1 MTIIVEDGSN
11 VPNANSYASL
21 ADIRAYALNR
31 GITLSATDSVLEPMV
46 FKSMDYIESVGA
58 NFQGTQTY
66 TAPTYTAQSLQWP
79 RSAILYQSLCPNSV
93 FPFFNPYL
101 NPYYDIDYYP
111 LINSN
116 GIQPSPTLG
125 IMIDCVRIA
134 NNVIPKPLKDLL
146 CQCVLATN
154 VGIDFANYSEDQKF
168 VLKEKVGPLEVDYS
182 DKFGKNGEILIS
194 SINKYFKTLT
204 CACGNYP
211 RFTPDIV
218 TV

>member
-1 MTIIVEDGSN
+1 MTIIVENGTN
-11 VPNANSYASL
+11 VANANSYLSL

-31 GITLSATDSVLEPMV
+31 GVTLSPVDATLEPMV

-58 NFQGTQTY
+58 NYQGTPTY
-66 TAPTYTAQSLQWP
+66 TAPDYTPQALQWP
-79 RSAILYQSLCPNSV
+79 RSAILFQSMYPNSL
-93 FPFFNPYL
+93 FPYPYF
-101 NPYYDIDYYP
+101 NPYYDGVCYP
-111 LINSN
+111 PINST
-116 GIQPSPTLG
+116 GIKPSPTFG

-134 NNVIPKPLKDLL
+134 NNVIPQTLKDLL
-146 CQCVLATN
+146 AQCVLATN

-168 VLKEKVGPLEVDYS
+168 TTKEKVGPLEVEYS

-204 CACGNYP
+204 CACGDYP

-218 TV
+218 TE